1 MSLSKSQYQK
11 ITPFLWF
18 DNNAQEAAQF
28 YCSVFKNSNMISSS
42 EFITS
47 FELEG
52 LRFEA
57 INAGPQFKFNESIS
71 FFVDCKDQQEVDYYW
86 DAFVNNGGT
95 ESQCAWL
102 KDKYGLSW
110 QIVPKQL
117 RLLMQDSDRSKANKV
132 MQAMLK
138 MKKIIIE
145 DLVTAYNSD

>member
-138 MKKIIIE
+138 MDKIDIQK
-145 DLVTAYNSD
+145 LRQAYDQK

>member
-1 MSLSKSQYQK
+1 MAIIHSQHQK

-18 DNNAQEAAQF
+18 DSEAQEAAQF
-28 YCSVFKNSNMISSS
+28 YCSVFENSKLINSSP
-42 EFITS
+42 FITS

-52 LRFEA
+52 LHFEA
-57 INAGPQFKFNESIS
+57 INGGPQFQFNESVS
-71 FFVDCKDQQEVDYYW
+71 FFVDCEDQDEVDYYW
-86 DAFVNNGGT
+86 NAFIDNGGT

-117 RLLMQDSDRSKANKV
+117 RMLIQDPDREKANKA

-138 MKKIIIE
+138 MKKIIVQ
-145 DLVTAYNSD
+145 DLLDAFNS